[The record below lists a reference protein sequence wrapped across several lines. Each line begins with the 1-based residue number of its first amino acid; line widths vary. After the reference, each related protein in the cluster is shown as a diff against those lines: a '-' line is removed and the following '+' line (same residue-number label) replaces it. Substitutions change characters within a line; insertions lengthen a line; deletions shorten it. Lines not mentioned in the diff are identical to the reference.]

1 MASADHISPTDLK
14 RRIEAGEHLQIF
26 DVRTPSEFASGHV
39 PGAANLPMDEV
50 EARLDDLST
59 DRPAVLVCQSGQRA
73 AMTCELIGASH
84 PNVLVLEGG
93 TDAWVQAGLPTV
105 RSTKTRWSL
114 DRQVRLGAG
123 VLVLTGLILAK
134 YAHPGWIF
142 LTGFV
147 GAGLTFSGLTNFCGM
162 ALLLSRMP
170 WNQPKRLSSGTAAS
184 SSP

>member
-1 MASADHISPTDLK
+1 MASPEHISPIDLK

-26 DVRTPSEFASGHV
+26 DVRTPGEFASGHV

-50 EARLDDLST
+50 ESRLDDLSP

-73 AMTCELIGASH
+73 TMTCELIRATH

-93 TDAWVQAGLPTV
+93 TDAWVQAGLPVV

-123 VLVLTGLILAK
+123 VLVLTGLILANSL
-134 YAHPGWIF
+134 HPSW
-142 LTGFV
+142 LYLSAFV
-147 GAGLTFSGLTNFCGM
+147 GAGLTLSGLTNFCGM
-162 ALLLSRMP
+162 AFVLARMP
-170 WNQPKRLSSGTAAS
+170 WNQPKRLSSGPAAS
-184 SSP
+184 SSH